1 MTPKRGEVWWVR
13 LDPTEGSEIA
23 KTRPC
28 VVVSDDVVN
37 EIRRTVVVIPLSTS
51 PQAHPPLMVQVN
63 FRGGFPVAVVDQI
76 RAVSKGRLDKRM
88 GVLAPGD
95 LKRVEEAM
103 VEVLGLG

>member
-1 MTPKRGEVWWVR
+1 MMPKRGEVWWVR

-23 KTRPC
+23 KTLPC

-51 PQAHPPLMVQVN
+51 PQQVN
-63 FRGGFPVAVVDQI
+63 FRGGLPVAVVDQI
-76 RAVSKGRLDKRM
+76 RVVSKGRIDKRM

-103 VEVLGLG
+103 LEILGLG